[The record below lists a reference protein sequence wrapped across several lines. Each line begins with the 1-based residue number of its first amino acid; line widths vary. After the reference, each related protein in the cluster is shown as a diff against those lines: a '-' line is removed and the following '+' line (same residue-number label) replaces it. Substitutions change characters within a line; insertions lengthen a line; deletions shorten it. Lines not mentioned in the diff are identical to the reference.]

1 MLESVLIQ
9 TALKEDTM
17 PISRAQFNEGL
28 EDISYKIISFLKS
41 RSDEA
46 FVIEEIAEGVYGTSS
61 KQGASVTAA
70 EMMARTK
77 ILEFPLAELVKKGQV
92 ERKTI
97 ADKVYYC
104 IALG

>member
-1 MLESVLIQ
+1 
-9 TALKEDTM
+9 M

-28 EDISYKIISFLKS
+28 EDISYRIISFLKS

-46 FVIEEIAEGVYGTSS
+46 FVIEEIAEGVYGASS
-61 KQGASVTAA
+61 KQGASATA
-70 EMMARTK
+70 EMMARAK

-104 IALG
+104 IALD

>member
-1 MLESVLIQ
+1 
-9 TALKEDTM
+9 M

-46 FVIEEIAEGVYGTSS
+46 FIIEEIAEGVYGTST
-61 KQGASVTAA
+61 KQGTSATA
-70 EMMARTK
+70 EMMARAK

-104 IALG
+104 IALD